1 MGVWTSLESWYSSLS
16 ESALNVLQHSHDYS
30 DLHTDKSPGPRI
42 LTAFM
47 YLNDVAD
54 GGGTR
59 FGPLN
64 LTVQPKLGKM
74 LLWPSVLDD
83 DPYEWDPRTKHEALS
98 VIAGTKH
105 GSNAW
110 FHLRDFK
117 GPSEN
122 ECI

>member
-1 MGVWTSLESWYSSLS
+1 LGVWTSLESWTLLCLK
-16 ESALNVLQHSHDYS
+16 ARLNVLLHSHDFS
-30 DLHTDKSPGPRI
+30 ELHIDKPSGPRI

-47 YLNDVAD
+47 YLNDVAG

-64 LTVQPKLGKM
+64 LTVQPKQGKM

-83 DPYEWDPRTKHEALS
+83 DPYEWDPRTLHEALP
-98 VIAGTKH
+98 VTAGTKH